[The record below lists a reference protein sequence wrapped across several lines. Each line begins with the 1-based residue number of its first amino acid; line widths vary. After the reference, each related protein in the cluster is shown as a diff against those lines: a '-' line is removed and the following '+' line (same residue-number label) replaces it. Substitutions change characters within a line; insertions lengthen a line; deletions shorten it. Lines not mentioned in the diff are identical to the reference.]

1 MHSVQILFH
10 HYVESYRLPSFYPSF
25 LAEEHLLMNCHN
37 SISKPESLS
46 NDDAFAMNLYAE

>member
-10 HYVESYRLPSFYPSF
+10 HYVEPYRLPSFYPSF

-37 SISKPESLS
+37 SISKPESLP